1 MQPTPLPSP
10 PAPARSLAPVA
21 FASASLALVATLAGP
36 PALAAP
42 FDELSGAAR
51 DAVVSA
57 CLPVQYRDGA
67 EAYRRCVE
75 RETDARATREPRA
88 LDLLEL
94 DERYAVER
102 RCAPDRGSEIA
113 WLECVDAEIASLA
126 AAPVPGL
133 QGLREDERDAL
144 LRDCFEDQSSAG
156 VAAWRECV
164 ARAADA
170 LRAVPSADLSGL
182 GVLERNALLAGCA
195 DAGDAPAYRRC
206 LLERGAV
213 AGVSE
218 RRSETSP
225 DAASYAPPSDGG
237 SAPITSAVASSAV
250 PGGGVGG
257 NGGGDVGTPSR
268 ESLALGLPAS
278 AGPAL
283 GAARPDVPPRRVIPP
298 PLDAGLDA
306 PAAGRPEAQTAPAGD
321 DSAEAFGDGAE
332 GDGADPLDP
341 PGVGTGTDEPG
352 LVARLGGAYGALD
365 DSGRLLLWGALAL
378 PLLLFA
384 SSALMRRRASGARSA
399 RADRG
404 GDPDRGGPEALAER
418 IGPTR
423 GRPVGRSL
431 PRYDLDATYDATDAT
446 YDVTRDVRDASGRHA
461 PGVAPAPPGPTARV
475 RDRLHEEADDLFDA
489 LDRDLD
495 AGEDPD
501 EGFADDD
508 PDAFGPHGPDDADLD
523 ETPATVRLDA
533 TVPTDLPVLAGDDAG
548 GAGGVAR
555 GPDRDAP
562 TRLVATPHAVDDAS
576 DVELAA
582 AGRASR
588 PGPAA
593 AARAPRPREGF
604 GAWLASR
611 PEEARRGLAV
621 EFLIY
626 WMAWGDERYEP
637 ATRDAVFASDD
648 PDDSTIVKRRVLEE
662 DVDAF
667 AATVRWLVLNASRE
681 ARSQTLELLVALLV
695 DGPVPTPVQNTLL
708 RFLADA
714 FGLGA
719 GALEAQFEDAFD
731 ARLPPLPRVDRPDWW
746 AGQDEA
752 GLVRREARTLARA
765 PEAVRHRAT
774 LGLPFDGPLD
784 EDDVLEAFE
793 LASRRAAPERFD
805 ALGERER
812 QLAARRLDRF
822 ADAREA
828 LLGEDA

>member
-1 MQPTPLPSP
+1 MQPPPLSSP

-21 FASASLALVATLAGP
+21 FASAALALVATIACP

-42 FDELSGAAR
+42 LDELSETVR

-75 RETDARATREPRA
+75 READARAGREPGA

-102 RCAPDRGSEIA
+102 RCEVDRGSEIA
-113 WLECVDAEIASLA
+113 WLDCVDGEIASLA
-126 AAPVPGL
+126 AAPVPEL
-133 QGLREDERDAL
+133 RGLRGDERDAL

-156 VAAWRECV
+156 VAAWRGCV

-182 GVLERNALLAGCA
+182 DVLERNALLAGCA
-195 DAGDAPAYRRC
+195 DADDAPAYRRC
-206 LLERGAV
+206 LLERGAG

-218 RRSETSP
+218 RRSEAVLGTVPP
-225 DAASYAPPSDGG
+225 DAGG
-237 SAPITSAVASSAV
+237 A
-250 PGGGVGG
+250 
-257 NGGGDVGTPSR
+257 DTPSR
-268 ESLALGLPAS
+268 ASLSLGLPAS
-278 AGPAL
+278 EGPAL
-283 GAARPDVPPRRVIPP
+283 GAARPDAPPRPVTPP
-298 PLDAGLDA
+298 PLDAGMDA
-306 PAAGRPEAQTAPAGD
+306 PAAARPEAQTAPVAPATD
-321 DSAEAFGDGAE
+321 DSADAFGDGAE
-332 GDGADPLDP
+332 GDGSDPLDP
-341 PGVGTGTDEPG
+341 PGNGTEAGTGTDEPG
-352 LVARLGGAYGALD
+352 IVARLGGAYGALD

-378 PLLLFA
+378 PPLLFA
-384 SSALMRRRASGARSA
+384 SSALMRRRTAGARTA
-399 RADRG
+399 RTARDADPG
-404 GDPDRGGPEALAER
+404 RGGPDALAER

-423 GRPVGRSL
+423 GRPVERPAGRY
-431 PRYDLDATYDATDAT
+431 PARHDLDAAYDAADAT
-446 YDVTRDVRDASGRHA
+446 HDTTRDATRDVRDASGRRA
-461 PGVAPAPPGPTARV
+461 PGVAPAPSSPTARV

-489 LDRDLD
+489 LDRDFD
-495 AGEDPD
+495 ARDDPD
-501 EGFADDD
+501 ESFADDD
-508 PDAFGPHGPDDADLD
+508 PDAFGPHDPDDADLD
-523 ETPATVRLDA
+523 GTPPTVRLDA
-533 TVPTDLPVLAGDDAG
+533 TAPAAEDAPAPAPAPVAAY
-548 GAGGVAR
+548 AGGVAD

-562 TRLVATPHAVDDAS
+562 TRLVVTPHAVDDAS

-582 AGRASR
+582 TGRVPR
-588 PGPAA
+588 PEPTP
-593 AARAPRPREGF
+593 AARAPRARGGF

-621 EFLIY
+621 ELLIY

-681 ARSQTLELLVALLV
+681 ARSQVLELLVALLV
-695 DGPVPTPVQNTLL
+695 DDPVPTPVQNTLL

-719 GALEAQFEDAFD
+719 DALEAQFEDAFD

-774 LGLPFDGPLD
+774 LGLPLDGPLD

-812 QLAARRLDRF
+812 QLAERRLDRF
-822 ADAREA
+822 VDAREA

>member
-21 FASASLALVATLAGP
+21 FASGALALVATLAFA
-36 PALAAP
+36 PAAAFAAP
-42 FDELSGAAR
+42 FDELSEAAR

-67 EAYRRCVE
+67 EAYRRCAE
-75 RETDARATREPRA
+75 READARAAREPRA

-102 RCAPDRGSEIA
+102 RCEADRGSEIA

-126 AAPVPGL
+126 AAPVPRL
-133 QGLREDERDAL
+133 RGLREDERDAL
-144 LRDCFEDQSSAG
+144 LRDCFEDQSGAG

-170 LRAVPSADLSGL
+170 LRAMPSADLSGL
-182 GVLERNALLAGCA
+182 GVLERNALLASCA
-195 DAGDAPAYRRC
+195 DADDAPAYRRC
-206 LLERGAV
+206 LLERGAGSV
-213 AGVSE
+213 VPR
-218 RRSETSP
+218 RRSEAAPGVAPP
-225 DAASYAPPSDGG
+225 DADLVP
-237 SAPITSAVASSAV
+237 VASTAA
-250 PGGGVGG
+250 PGDA
-257 NGGGDVGTPSR
+257 GDAGTPSR
-268 ESLALGLPAS
+268 ESLTLGLPAA

-283 GAARPDVPPRRVIPP
+283 GAARPDVPPRRVTPP

-306 PAAGRPEAQTAPAGD
+306 PAAGRPEAQTAPVAD
-321 DSAEAFGDGAE
+321 DPGEAPGGGAE
-332 GDGADPLDP
+332 GNGSDPLDP
-341 PGVGTGTDEPG
+341 PGTGAGAGTGTDEPG
-352 LVARLGGAYGALD
+352 IVARLDGAYGALD
-365 DSGRLLLWGALAL
+365 DSDRLLLWGALAL

-384 SSALMRRRASGARSA
+384 SSALMRRRASGARAA
-399 RADRG
+399 RAARAA
-404 GDPDRGGPEALAER
+404 PDREGPDALAER

-431 PRYDLDATYDATDAT
+431 ARHDHDATHDATDVLHDA
-446 YDVTRDVRDASGRHA
+446 TRDVSGRLA
-461 PGVAPAPPGPTARV
+461 PGVAPASPGRTARV
-475 RDRLHEEADDLFDA
+475 RNRLHAEADDLFDA
-489 LDRDLD
+489 LDRNLD
-495 AGEDPD
+495 AEEDPD

-508 PDAFGPHGPDDADLD
+508 PDEFGPHDPDAADLD
-523 ETPATVRLDA
+523 ETPPTVRLDA
-533 TVPTDLPVLAGDDAG
+533 TAPADVSVPARDDAD
-548 GAGGVAR
+548 GVAR

-562 TRLVATPHAVDDAS
+562 TRLVATPHDVDDAS

-582 AGRASR
+582 GRVPRSPEPTSAT
-588 PGPAA
+588 
-593 AARAPRPREGF
+593 RAPRARQGF
-604 GAWLASR
+604 GSWLASR

-637 ATRDAVFASDD
+637 ATRDAVFAPDD

-695 DGPVPTPVQNTLL
+695 DDPVPTPVQNTLL

-719 GALEAQFEDAFD
+719 DALEAQFEDAFD

-774 LGLPFDGPLD
+774 LGLPLDGPLD

-812 QLAARRLDRF
+812 QLAERRLDRF